1 MMPYDKKICDDIV
14 QSVELLKHS
23 DKNELLS
30 SQQAAALINV
40 TSGTLSV
47 WRSTG
52 RYGIPF
58 IKIGRKV
65 RYRKSDLIAWLD
77 SRTHSFGESA

>member
-1 MMPYDKKICDDIV
+1 MKDQI
-14 QSVELLKHS
+14 ELLTP
-23 DKNELLS
+23 D
-30 SQQAAALINV
+30 QMAAAIDV

-65 RYRKSDLIAWLD
+65 RYRRSDLLAWLD
-77 SRTHSFGESA
+77 SRTHESGATA